1 MSLLVQAI
9 MILPRHIT
17 AGKGCSMDP
26 ECGRHV
32 VNTEPCPRSCVQ
44 VKVISWQ
51 LVYGHPVQVQSTA
64 ASNRGQSARERSPNR
79 ALAIMCGVVEE
90 WRCEVDCPGCLSEGL
105 AQPSTGPWLAVS
117 IGSGMQC
124 ESQSARACVLRS
136 GRICSRE
143 GGVAASKPRY

>member
-51 LVYGHPVQVQSTA
+51 LVYGHPVQVQSP
-64 ASNRGQSARERSPNR
+64 ASNRGLSASERSPNR
-79 ALAIMCGVVEE
+79 ALAITCGVVEE
-90 WRCEVDCPGCLSEGL
+90 WRCEVDGGCLSEGL
-105 AQPSTGPWLAVS
+105 AQPSTRPWLAVS

-124 ESQSARACVLRS
+124 ESQGARACALRS
-136 GRICSRE
+136 GRICSPE